1 MAQFVIPIRDEDL
14 KDEIEAAFAAKFAN
28 PDELSGE
35 QLVVKH
41 VANYIRGLLN
51 DVRLAQARE
60 AAEQSASVEDSL
72 E

>member
-14 KDEIEAAFAAKFAN
+14 KDEIEAAFSSKFAN

-35 QLVVKH
+35 NLVIKH
-41 VANYIRGLLN
+41 VANYIRGVLN
-51 DVRLAQARE
+51 DVRLEQARQ
-60 AAEQSASVEDSL
+60 AAEQGASVEDSL